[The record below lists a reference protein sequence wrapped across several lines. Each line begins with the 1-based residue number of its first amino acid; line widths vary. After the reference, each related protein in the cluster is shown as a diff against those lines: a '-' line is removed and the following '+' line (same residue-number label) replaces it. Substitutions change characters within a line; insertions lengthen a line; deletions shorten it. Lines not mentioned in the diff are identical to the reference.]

1 MSMKNLVNGSIIVMI
16 ILILMSMAANS
27 AVDNTIKTTDRYLA
41 NQPVNDPS
49 IRTGNTPLKAAK
61 SSSQGGTAT
70 LDDAQKNPTLFKKIA
85 EKIFQGV
92 VDMVESTHPSN
103 TGTNSQ
109 SSNSTSTYE
118 QMLQNNALTDEQL
131 AEIEKYSGG
140 KSPAE
145 LISAYCEDAQS
156 PEFEEMIKSI
166 KDSYG
171 NDPNSPA
178 ALMDLYQ
185 SMAKLCPTTK

>member
-1 MSMKNLVNGSIIVMI
+1 MSMKNLVNGSIILMV

-27 AVDNTIKTTDRYLA
+27 AVDNSIKTTDRYLA
-41 NQPVNDPS
+41 GQPINDPS
-49 IRTGNTPLKAAK
+49 IRNGNTPLKSLK
-61 SSSQGGTAT
+61 TSPQGGTAT
-70 LDDAQKNPTLFKKIA
+70 LDDAEKNPSLFKKLA
-85 EKIFQGV
+85 EKIFQSV

-103 TGTNSQ
+103 TGAQFQ

-118 QMLQNNALTDEQL
+118 EMLQNNPLTDEQL

-145 LISAYCEDAQS
+145 LISAYCQDAQS